1 MTCSR
6 LLESINASPKAIRND
21 STAVIVLPLGRAVKS
36 ERYYRALG
44 GGWMKKTPG
53 RKTRRAECFAAQ
65 PADVGDLDALLEF
78 VKAYYD
84 FDGIPYRSQ
93 RIRIALDFLLR
104 DPSLGRV
111 WIICS
116 GRKAVG
122 HAILTFGFDLEFNGR
137 QATITELFIAPA
149 YRSRRL
155 GSKMINLIEDTCR
168 QLGINA
174 LELQVERDN
183 VRAQSLYRKLGFRAH
198 DRIPMSKMLRTE
210 RSRARS
216 ARE

>member
-1 MTCSR
+1 MTR
-6 LLESINASPKAIRND
+6 
-21 STAVIVLPLGRAVKS
+21 T
-36 ERYYRALG
+36 
-44 GGWMKKTPG
+44 TG
-53 RKTRRAECFAAQ
+53 RKTRHAERFAAH
-65 PADVGDLDALLEF
+65 AAEVTDLEALLDF

-84 FDGIPYRSQ
+84 FDEIPYRSE
-93 RIRIALDFLLR
+93 RIRTALRILLR

-111 WIICS
+111 WIIRY

-122 HAILTFGFDLEFNGR
+122 HAILTFGYDLEFNGR

-168 QLGINA
+168 QLGIGA

-183 VRAQSLYRKLGFRAH
+183 VRAQSLYRKLGFRTH
-198 DRIPMSKMLRTE
+198 DRIAMSKMLRAG

-216 ARE
+216 SQSPREQIRCCRWSTSARWCAALFTDWFRSAYEAGLKLPLVYVCSA